1 MPDNVFVYVVCGS
14 AEHIETLHYSLQFIQ
29 KYSKCKVVVVT
40 DLSRN
45 QLPIRHHAVIDI
57 PTPAQYNNHQASI
70 YLKTGL
76 HRFLNLEHNYCYIDT
91 DVIANSTKIDQIFQ
105 HQYGP
110 VTFAKDYTHQ
120 KSNISTFSPW
130 ALNCGCLEKGISNQ
144 CLHLAQAI
152 GQQYHIQI
160 PPDWVHWNGGV
171 FLFNRHSVEFMQ
183 TWHQLTL
190 HTFDLPLWRTRDQ
203 GTLIVTVWKFG
214 LQNQKCLPQQFN
226 FIADLNNADL
236 TITRTGTYALHPDL
250 PKIKPHFL
258 HLYSSPLHQKGW
270 NLEKDLQNVVIQ
282 RNRQQRR
289 LLNRRYIKQT
299 RIYKTL
305 DYLRL
310 IALELQLKYRR
321 FTGKV

>member
-1 MPDNVFVYVVCGS
+1 MPDNIFVYVVCGS
-14 AEHIETLHYSLQFIQ
+14 AEHIETLHFSLQQIQ
-29 KYSKCKVVVVT
+29 KYSKHRVIVVT
-40 DLSRN
+40 DSGRN
-45 QLPIRHHAVIDI
+45 QIPVQHHTVVNVS
-57 PTPAQYNNHQASI
+57 TPKHYTNHQASI

-91 DVIANSTKIDQIFQ
+91 DVIANSPHIDQIFQ
-105 HQYGP
+105 HRHGP
-110 VTFAKDYTHQ
+110 VTFAKDYTHRH
-120 KSNISTFSPW
+120 SNISTFSPW

-144 CLHLAQAI
+144 CPHLVQAI

-171 FLFNRHSVEFMQ
+171 FLFNRRSVDFMQ

-190 HTFDLPLWRTRDQ
+190 NTFELPLWRTRDQ
-203 GTLIVTVWKFG
+203 GTLIVTVWKHG
-214 LQNQKCLPQQFN
+214 LQNQQCLPQQFN

-236 TITRTGTYALHPDL
+236 TISPAGAYALHPGL
-250 PKIKPHFL
+250 PKIKPFFL

-270 NLEKDLQNVVIQ
+270 NLKKDLQNVVIQ
-282 RNRQQRR
+282 RNRQQRSQLYRQQIKETR
-289 LLNRRYIKQT
+289 L
-299 RIYKTL
+299 YKSL

-321 FTGKV
+321 ITGNR